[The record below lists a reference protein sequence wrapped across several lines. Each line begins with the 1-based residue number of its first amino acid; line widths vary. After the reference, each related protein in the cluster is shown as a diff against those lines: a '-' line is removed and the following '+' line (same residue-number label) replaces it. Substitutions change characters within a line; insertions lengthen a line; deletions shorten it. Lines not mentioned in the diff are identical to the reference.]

1 MFKSLSFKQLQN
13 LIEELGMIAAD
24 EGTFSSEVY
33 SRSSRSY
40 TRITWRYN
48 NDLFSVEYPNS
59 NKDKR
64 GLHKAYMNTRKS
76 LNTISLSRDDMS
88 RLSKDYIGK
97 NVYLSEKL
105 CYVWKLLEQERLGIF
120 WWFTQR

>member
-33 SRSSRSY
+33 SRSSGSY

-64 GLHKAYMNTRKS
+64 
-76 LNTISLSRDDMS
+76 
-88 RLSKDYIGK
+88 
-97 NVYLSEKL
+97 
-105 CYVWKLLEQERLGIF
+105 
-120 WWFTQR
+120 